1 MAIQKFNGR
10 AGFSINHPPVD
21 LIDNVGNY
29 TTTTGNITAVG
40 GTYTGD
46 VSASHFFGDFIG
58 ELQVD
63 CKNTSGSIIPKGTPV
78 YITGTVG
85 ATNVLEV
92 APADAGNSTKMPAI
106 GLTSEELLVNGTG
119 HVTYLGVLQGLNTN
133 TYTVG
138 QTVYVAVGGGLTNVK
153 PTGTTELI
161 QNIGRVGRVNTNNG
175 EIIVSG
181 SGRTNDVP
189 NTISISG
196 PLTVGGNL
204 TVNGTTTTINSTV
217 TTIDDPIITLGG
229 DTAPTLDDNKD
240 RGIEFRWHNGTTAKL
255 GFFGFDDSTGKFT
268 FMPDATNTNEVF
280 SGSLGTID
288 VNSVHINGS
297 QIEASNLSNGTTGT
311 GSIVLATSPTLV
323 TPTLG
328 VATATSIN
336 KVNITAPTTSS
347 TLTIANGKTLTVNNT
362 LTFTGTDSSSVA
374 FNSGGTVAYTGGK
387 LSQFASTTSAE
398 LAGVISDETGTG
410 KLVFD
415 TSPTLVTPNIGAATA
430 TSISGT
436 NLAINDITNSVT
448 TFGPSTSGNTYLTI
462 DSNLGE
468 SILAGG
474 SLAAIVGNAGI
485 SLVDYGGGITLDSS
499 TGFSIGD
506 VSGATSG
513 EYLFIDPSGYTA
525 NFNGI
530 SVIAPLVS
538 STNFTSTVSG
548 VDISY
553 GSSAT
558 VTTTA
563 TTQINLVQLEKTSYR
578 GAKFIIQAVNTTGG
592 KYQLTEINAIHN
604 GNTTVST
611 ATISDINIGGA
622 NATYTV
628 DIGGVGST
636 RMRLRATPTSTQ
648 STVFKV
654 YIRNFSI

>member
-21 LIDNVGNY
+21 LIDNIGNY

-40 GTYTGD
+40 GIYTGD
-46 VSASHFFGDFIG
+46 VSANHFFGDFIG

-85 ATNVLEV
+85 TTNVLEV

-106 GLTSEELLVNGTG
+106 GLTSEQLSINGTG
-119 HVTYLGVLQGLNTN
+119 HVTYLGNMQGLNTN
-133 TYTVG
+133 SYTVG

-153 PTGTTELI
+153 PIGATDLI

-240 RGIEFRWHNGTTAKL
+240 RGIEFRWHNGTTSKL

-268 FMPDATNTNEVF
+268 FIPDATNTSEVF

-288 VNSVHINGS
+288 VSSVHINGS
-297 QIEASNLSNGTTGT
+297 QIAASNLSNGTTGT
-311 GSIVLATSPTLV
+311 GSIVLA
-323 TPTLG
+323 
-328 VATATSIN
+328 
-336 KVNITAPTTSS
+336 
-347 TLTIANGKTLTVNNT
+347 
-362 LTFTGTDSSSVA
+362 
-374 FNSGGTVAYTGGK
+374 
-387 LSQFASTTSAE
+387 
-398 LAGVISDETGTG
+398 
-410 KLVFD
+410 

-436 NLAINDITNSVT
+436 NLAINNVTNSVT
-448 TFGPSTSGNTYLTI
+448 TVGPNTSGNTYLTI
-462 DSNLGE
+462 DSNFGE
-468 SILAGG
+468 AILAGG
-474 SLAAIVGNAGI
+474 SLAAIIGNAGI

-506 VSGATSG
+506 VSGVTSG

-538 STNFTSTVSG
+538 STTFTSTVSG

-553 GSSAT
+553 GFSAT

-563 TTQINLVQLEKTSYR
+563 TTQISLVQLQKISYR

-628 DIGGVGST
+628 DIGGSGNT
-636 RMRLRATPTSTQ
+636 NMRLRATPTSTQ

-654 YIRNFSI
+654 YIRDFTL

>member
-1 MAIQKFNGR
+1 MAINKFNSKDGY
-10 AGFSINHPPVD
+10 SISDPSID
-21 LIDNVGNY
+21 LIDNIGNY

-46 VSASHFFGDFIG
+46 VSAMHFMGDFIG
-58 ELQVD
+58 ELQVN

-106 GLTSEELLVNGTG
+106 GLTSEQLSVNGTG
-119 HVTYLGVLQGLNTN
+119 HVTYLGNMQGLNTN
-133 TYTVG
+133 SYTVG

-153 PTGTTELI
+153 PTGATDLI

-240 RGIEFRWHNGTTAKL
+240 RGIEFRWHNGTTSKL

-297 QIEASNLSNGTTGT
+297 QIAASNLSNGTTGT
-311 GSIVLATSPTLV
+311 GSIVLATSPTL
-323 TPTLG
+323 
-328 VATATSIN
+328 I
-336 KVNITAPTTSS
+336 
-347 TLTIANGKTLTVNNT
+347 
-362 LTFTGTDSSSVA
+362 
-374 FNSGGTVAYTGGK
+374 
-387 LSQFASTTSAE
+387 
-398 LAGVISDETGTG
+398 
-410 KLVFD
+410 
-415 TSPTLVTPNIGAATA
+415 TPNIGAATA

-436 NLAINDITNSVT
+436 NLAINDVTNSVT
-448 TFGPSTSGNTYLTI
+448 TVGPSTSGNTYLTI

-485 SLVDYGGGITLDSS
+485 SLVDHGGGITLDSS

-506 VSGATSG
+506 VSGVTSG

-530 SVIAPLVS
+530 NVIAPQVS
-538 STNFTSTVSG
+538 SPTFTSTIGG

-553 GSSAT
+553 GFSAT

-563 TTQINLVQLEKTSYR
+563 TTQISLVQLQKISYR

-628 DIGGVGST
+628 DIGGSGNT
-636 RMRLRATPTSTQ
+636 NMRLRATPTSTQ

-654 YIRNFSI
+654 YIRDFSL